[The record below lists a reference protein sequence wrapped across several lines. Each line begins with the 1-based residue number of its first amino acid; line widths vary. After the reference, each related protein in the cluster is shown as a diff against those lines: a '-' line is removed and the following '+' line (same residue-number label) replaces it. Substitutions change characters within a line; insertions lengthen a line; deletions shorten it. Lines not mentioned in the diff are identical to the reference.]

1 MQEDPLH
8 LRPFDTIRAEGGDDV
23 TTHSPRARRSTVE
36 AEQPEA
42 YNPVLAGNTCC
53 SACTMTDTL
62 KLQTTIAGSFRVNL
76 VCPHQCFHTWTQK
89 HSHFGLETTSAKL
102 RSLLRHWIPVNW
114 FKAVQ
119 QAESNLRALD

>member
-36 AEQPEA
+36 AKQPGA
-42 YNPVLAGNTCC
+42 YSTVLALNLCC
-53 SACTMTDTL
+53 TACTRGTDSL

-89 HSHFGLETTSAKL
+89 HSHLVLETTSAN
-102 RSLLRHWIPVNW
+102 LLRHWIPVNW